1 MEPPAAEKPKED
13 ERLVYHC
20 RRLIQRA
27 ATQDD
32 LDAAVK
38 DIETYIAESAEL
50 KKQYA
55 AILTRVL
62 DLKYGNELGQAA
74 MKKQL
79 EKHGK

>member
-1 MEPPAAEKPKED
+1 MKAFSLFVA
-13 ERLVYHC
+13 
-20 RRLIQRA
+20 
-27 ATQDD
+27 
-32 LDAAVK
+32 AAVLLLPGSASAQK
-38 DIETYIAESAEL
+38 DEL